1 MAPLYGRLWV
11 FLWEGLISL
20 TLNSDRSELSAGQG
34 KVMLTAAAYPKGG
47 VKSPTPAGAV
57 GCWLHLLG
65 TDFVLGLGRERDAEI
80 KSCL

>member
-1 MAPLYGRLWV
+1 
-11 FLWEGLISL
+11 
-20 TLNSDRSELSAGQG
+20 
-34 KVMLTAAAYPKGG
+34 MLTAAAYPKGG

>member
-20 TLNSDRSELSAGQG
+20 TLNSDQSERSAGQG
-34 KVMLTAAAYPKGG
+34 KVMLMAAAYPNGG
-47 VKSPTPAGAV
+47 VKSPNPASAV